1 MFELYLNK
9 RETPNMSQNISANLD
24 LNKSILDFQETVIE
38 LLDLTSNISEWD
50 GRTIRDKEQKIRE
63 ASLILAGQCVA
74 LLLYNLSQLKS
85 AQETAIEQTLGWWRT
100 KSRRHGKCWRQV
112 LTMGNV
118 TVSLHLPY
126 VVERRQSPKGK
137 RKARHQGFCPFLRWL
152 GMEEGVTPLVWSTIA
167 QYGTISSSFAAAATT
182 LINWGIRISVKRIER
197 LTYHF
202 GRVGLSLREAKIFQ
216 LRNGSLP
223 TGKVLKDQ
231 RVVICADGGRSKI
244 RREKKGRRNPK
255 TNRRGFHGEWVEPKL
270 LTIYTVDEKG
280 KKMKT
285 GEIPITNDGTYGDF
299 KDFLEILEMY
309 LVSLGISQAKQV
321 LLLADGAEWIWN
333 HIPPLLERLN
343 CPTPYQ
349 LRDFYHVTEHLQDFA
364 DAAFSEEKER
374 KTWFKQARSD
384 LKRGKIS
391 SLLEEMKTLRKPA
404 RGQRRQIMT
413 AQINYLSLGF
423 EKGRLNYDQI
433 SSINLPIG
441 SGAVESLI
449 RQVVNLRLKGN
460 GKFWLRRNAEIILHA
475 RCQWVAGNWQ
485 NFCDSILTALIA
497 PATA

>member
-1 MFELYLNK
+1 MN
-9 RETPNMSQNISANLD
+9 QNISANLD
-24 LNKSILDFQETVIE
+24 LNKSISNFQETVIQ
-38 LLDLTSNISEWD
+38 LLDLNSNVSDWD

-63 ASLILAGQCVA
+63 ASLILAGQCTA

-85 AQETAIEQTLGWWRT
+85 AQETAISQTLGWWRAKT
-100 KSRRHGKCWRQV
+100 RRHGKCWRQV

-118 TVSLHLPY
+118 TVSLNLPY

-137 RKARHQGFCPFLRWL
+137 RKSRQQGFCPFLRWL

-167 QYGTISSSFAAAATT
+167 QYGTISSSFATARTT
-182 LINWGIRISVKRIER
+182 LIDWGIRISIKRIER

-202 GRVGLSLREAKIFQ
+202 GRVGLSLRSAKIFQ
-216 LRNGSLP
+216 LRSGSLP
-223 TGKVLKDQ
+223 TSEVLKGQ

-244 RREKKGRRNPK
+244 RREKKGKRNAK
-255 TNRRGFHGEWVEPKL
+255 TNRRGYHGEWVEPKL

-280 KKMKT
+280 KKIKT
-285 GEIPITNDGTYGDF
+285 GEIPITNDGTYGDYQ
-299 KDFLEILEMY
+299 DFLKILEMY
-309 LVSLGISQAKQV
+309 LVSLGICQAKQV
-321 LLLADGAEWIWN
+321 LLLADGAKWIWK
-333 HIPPLLERLN
+333 HIPPLLRRLN
-343 CPTPYQ
+343 GPTPYE
-349 LRDFYHVTEHLQDFA
+349 LIDFYHVTEHLQDFA
-364 DAAFSEEKER
+364 DAAFAQEKER

-384 LKRGKIS
+384 LKRGKIAP
-391 SLLEEMKTLRKPA
+391 LLEKMKTIRKPA

-413 AQINYLSLGF
+413 AQINYLSLAF

-460 GKFWLRRNAEIILHA
+460 GKFWLPRNAEIILHA
-475 RCQWVAGNWQ
+475 RCQWVAGNWH